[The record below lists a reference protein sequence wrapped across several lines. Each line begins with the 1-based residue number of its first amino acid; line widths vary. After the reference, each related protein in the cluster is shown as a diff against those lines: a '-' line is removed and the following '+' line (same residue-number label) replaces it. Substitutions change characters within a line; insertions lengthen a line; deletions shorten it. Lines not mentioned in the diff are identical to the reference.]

1 MFFKSTDCTDIF
13 PNNNA
18 SHFYVRLPEAV
29 HFSQDYER
37 CALVSLVMP
46 MLKGGVVNNVCI
58 VTNFVVENYVGPRR
72 LPIVQRCMVQN
83 ADGPVFNFGQNLLYV
98 GVKSVVTDIIEVGVL
113 DGDSFD
119 YVNFSTGTLYC
130 AFHVD

>member
-1 MFFKSTDCTDIF
+1 MFLKSTDCTDIF

-29 HFSQDYER
+29 DFS
-37 CALVSLVMP
+37 
-46 MLKGGVVNNVCI
+46 
-58 VTNFVVENYVGPRR
+58 
-72 LPIVQRCMVQN
+72 QN

-98 GVKSVVTDIIEVGVL
+98 GVKSVLTDIIEVGVL